1 MLYYLNPAVE
11 EWLPNS
17 HNTIHKWVVRQY
29 EAEKLVVRKA
39 IHSAI
44 TNIHLTVDL
53 WTSPNT
59 LSILGIIA
67 HYITT
72 SGVLVQSVLAMI
84 EVDGGHSGDNQASV
98 LMDVIEDY
106 DIAPKIGYLVMDNAF
121 NNDTLVEHLEQQLL
135 ERHSVIWE
143 PVHHRL
149 RCNGHVINLAVQSFL
164 FKADSE
170 DLSIDNN
177 IDLMETP
184 TEQEME
190 MWRKKGPLGK
200 LHNIVVYIQ
209 RSSQRQAAFKSY
221 SPGGLGLI
229 RDNKTRWNSWYNMLQ
244 RALRLRDSLELYLV
258 KVYRENDKD
267 FCK

>member
-1 MLYYLNPAVE
+1 
-11 EWLPNS
+11 
-17 HNTIHKWVVRQY
+17 
-29 EAEKLVVRKA
+29 
-39 IHSAI
+39 
-44 TNIHLTVDL
+44 
-53 WTSPNT
+53 
-59 LSILGIIA
+59 
-67 HYITT
+67 
-72 SGVLVQSVLAMI
+72 MI

-190 MWRKKGPLGK
+190 MCVRKGLSESSIISSSIFNAVHKDKRPLK
-200 LHNIVVYIQ
+200 ATV
-209 RSSQRQAAFKSY
+209 
-221 SPGGLGLI
+221 
-229 RDNKTRWNSWYNMLQ
+229 
-244 RALRLRDSLELYLV
+244 LE
-258 KVYRENDKD
+258 D
-267 FCK
+267 